1 MLTQLK
7 DLLRDTM
14 SNMKKEDKAAE
25 RTQPK
30 DEHVYARLVS
40 DLNNLFAG
48 GKLRDSASGK

>member
-1 MLTQLK
+1 
-7 DLLRDTM
+7 M